1 MADYQPIDYRLR
13 CHSKRTDLT
22 ADVLRDIGE
31 AYAEINRLNCDCH
44 ALKLRLEHIK
54 EGFEGC
60 CNACEPVGEMN
71 KKLRE
76 ERDEARREVCQFR
89 STSYPHDMKEV
100 YEIADSRGWDCFK
113 ENA

>member
-1 MADYQPIDYRLR
+1 MTDATKEELIDHVESLVA
-13 CHSKRTDLT
+13 K
-22 ADVLRDIGE
+22 
-31 AYAEINRLNCDCH
+31 
-44 ALKLRLEHIK
+44 
-54 EGFEGC
+54 
-60 CNACEPVGEMN
+60 CEE
-71 KKLRE
+71 LIR

>member
-1 MADYQPIDYRLR
+1 MTDYQPIDYRLR
-13 CHSKRTDLT
+13 CHSKRTDLP

-31 AYAEINRLNCDCH
+31 AYAEINRLNRDYH

-76 ERDEARREVCQFR
+76 DRDEARRIVCDIMEGGGWE
-89 STSYPHDMKEV
+89 TKEQ
-100 YEIADSRGWDCFK
+100 IADERGWDCYK
-113 ENA
+113 ENTNV